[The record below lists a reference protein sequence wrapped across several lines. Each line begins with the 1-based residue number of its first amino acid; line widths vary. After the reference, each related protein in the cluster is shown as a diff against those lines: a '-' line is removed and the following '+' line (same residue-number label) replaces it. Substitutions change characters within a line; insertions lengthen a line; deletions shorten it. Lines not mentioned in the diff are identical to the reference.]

1 MSTLSNYS
9 DEELQ
14 QALRRKR
21 QASLADIPTEQ
32 LQAALA
38 AKKPDRH
45 IHERAW
51 DAVRGNAAETLPSV
65 YGSAFTAQNEKAGT
79 SAFGPAMAALFGD
92 DQDVAKALQR
102 DHPDARMTQDENG
115 NPVMEMPDGQRF
127 YVNQPGLDLADA
139 GRFAGKVM
147 QFIPA
152 GRVASLPLTL
162 GGRMVAGAAASGA
175 TDLAGQM
182 IAGRKPHEIDL
193 TQTGATTALGAG
205 AELIMPAVN
214 AAGRAIRGAFTNPA
228 QELQAGRS
236 LAQQLGLTDVSDD
249 AARALLRRQS
259 DIAAGADPRAIVA
272 EAEFGYRLTRGQ
284 LTGDESLLRREELL
298 RATNPNGPL
307 GLLEKANAEA
317 TRQNVGRF
325 REMAARGATPETY
338 EQDAAQRLRE
348 ALTSTR
354 DSADEAV
361 KAAYSKVPSKTA
373 YAGIDD
379 VGDLPARLNEAL
391 RQGDVALTEGL
402 TPNTLTAKRVLDQA
416 VAAAEGAPLRMDRL
430 MDLRR
435 IVGRLGADAKRED
448 SRAYAVLMKE
458 FDGWFDQSLTR
469 SLMEGG
475 DDAVRP
481 FREATASAR
490 DYFRK
495 FDDSKSES
503 GKAIIK
509 MLSEEATPE
518 QVANV
523 LLNAQG
529 INKPGAAAIAK
540 RYIDTVG
547 KDSDGVTALR
557 EIIAMR
563 LFEKAG
569 DTKSNTAILS
579 ALKDATEGRGR
590 SLMTTVFNRTEL
602 TMLQRFASTL
612 DDFLVPK
619 GMLAKSSGTA
629 ERLASFVAP
638 FGNLPFASTIKAIA
652 RNLEERAAMQPL
664 LPARSNLLPAA
675 AAASGASAR
684 ERDQSRGGQRP
695 Y

>member
-1 MSTLSNYS
+1 MSGLSNYS
-9 DEELQ
+9 NEELQ
-14 QALRRKR
+14 EALRRKR
-21 QASLADIPTEQ
+21 QSQLADIPTEE

-38 AKKPDRH
+38 SKQPDRPLYQ
-45 IHERAW
+45 RAW
-51 DAVRGNAAETLPSV
+51 DAVRGNAAEEIPSV
-65 YGSAFTAQNEKAGT
+65 YGSEFTAQNEMAGA
-79 SAFGPAMAALFGD
+79 SAFRPAMAAVFGD
-92 DQDVAKALQR
+92 DQDVAKALQAE
-102 DHPDARMTQDENG
+102 HPGAQLTQDDNG
-115 NPVMEMPDGQRF
+115 NPVMQMPDGQRF

-147 QFIPA
+147 QFMPA

-162 GGRMVAGAAASGA
+162 GGRIATGAAAAGV
-175 TDLAGQM
+175 TDLAGQLL
-182 IAGRKPHEIDL
+182 AGREPHEVDP
-193 TQTGATTALGAG
+193 TQAGITAVLGGG
-205 AELIMPAVN
+205 AELLMPMAN

-228 QELQAGRS
+228 KQLQTGRS
-236 LAQQLGLTDVSDD
+236 IAQQLGLVEVSDD
-249 AARALLRRQS
+249 AARALARRQGE
-259 DIAAGADPRAIVA
+259 IAAGADPRAIIA
-272 EAEFGYRLTRGQ
+272 EQEFGYRLTRGQ
-284 LTGDESLLRREELL
+284 LTGDEALLRKEELL
-298 RATNPNGPL
+298 RSTNPNGPL
-307 GLLEKANAEA
+307 GRLEKANAEA
-317 TRQNVGRF
+317 TRQNVERF
-325 REMAARGATPETY
+325 RAMAAKGATPEAY
-338 EQDAAQRLRE
+338 EQDAAQRIRE
-348 ALTSTR
+348 ALTTTR
-354 DSADEAV
+354 DQADDAV
-361 KAAYSKVPSKTA
+361 RAAYAKVPRKTA

-379 VGDLPARLNEAL
+379 VGGLPGRLNEAL

-402 TPNTLTAKRVLDQA
+402 TPNTITAKRVLDQA
-416 VAAAEGAPLRMDRL
+416 VEAAEGAPLRMDRL

-448 SRAYAVLMKE
+448 SRAFAVLMKE

-481 FREATASAR
+481 FREATATAR

-569 DTKSNTAILS
+569 DPKGNAAILS
-579 ALKDATEGRGR
+579 ALKNATEGRGR

-602 TMLQRFASTL
+602 AMLQRFASTL

-629 ERLASFVAP
+629 ERLAAFVAP
-638 FGNLPFASTIKAIA
+638 FGRLPFANTIRGIA
-652 RNLEERAAMQPL
+652 QSLQERAAMQPL
-664 LPARSNLLPAA
+664 LPARPMALPAA
-675 AAASGASAR
+675 AVAGGVSLR
-684 ERDQSRGGQRP
+684 EQDQSSGGQRP